1 MIKLTNI
8 YSKLSNI
15 QSKLKVNKKNFN
27 KNNNYYYRNLEDI
40 LEKLKPLLLENNLCQ
55 IITDEI
61 VNIGDRYYVKSK
73 VILIDLDKPEDKVES
88 IAYARESLIKDSLDK
103 SQVTGSTS
111 TYARKYALNGLYNI
125 SDTLDFDTDINSE
138 LIDYNSRKRL
148 YKIGRGYEKI
158 AEKILLDYGYN
169 SSLEIKKQD
178 FENIIDDLD
187 EMIFKEKGDLN

>member
-148 YKIGRGYEKI
+148 YKIGRGYEKV

>member
-73 VILIDLDKPEDKVES
+73 VILIDLDKPDDKVKS

>member
-148 YKIGRGYEKI
+148 YKIGQGYEKI

>member
-8 YSKLSNI
+8 YRKLSTI
-15 QSKLKVNKKNFN
+15 QSKLKVSKKNFN

-61 VNIGDRYYVKSK
+61 VNIGDRFYVKSK
-73 VILIDLDKPEDKVES
+73 VVLIDLDKPEEKVES

-148 YKIGRGYEKI
+148 YEIGRGYEKI
-158 AEKILLDYGYN
+158 AGKILLDYGYN